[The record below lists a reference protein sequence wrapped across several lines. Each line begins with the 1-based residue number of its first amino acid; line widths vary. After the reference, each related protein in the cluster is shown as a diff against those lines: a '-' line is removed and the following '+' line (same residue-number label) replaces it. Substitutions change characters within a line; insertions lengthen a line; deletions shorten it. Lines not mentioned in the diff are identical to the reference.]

1 MVQLFN
7 ILVVGVSFLIGLSIG
22 FVFFIIGFVKN
33 IEDLII
39 LGVLFLGFLLVLVVF
54 VLIFIKI
61 KEEGV
66 RDWIFFEVVID
77 LKDMQY
83 YYVFKICDVIVV
95 FLQSFFNCQVI

>member
-7 ILVVGVSFLIGLSIG
+7 ILVVGVSFLIGISIG

-83 YYVFKICDVIVV
+83 YICV
-95 FLQSFFNCQVI
+95 

>member
-1 MVQLFN
+1 M
-7 ILVVGVSFLIGLSIG
+7 VVGVSFLIGLSIG

-61 KEEGV
+61 KEGV

-77 LKDMQY
+77 LKDM
-83 YYVFKICDVIVV
+83 
-95 FLQSFFNCQVI
+95 